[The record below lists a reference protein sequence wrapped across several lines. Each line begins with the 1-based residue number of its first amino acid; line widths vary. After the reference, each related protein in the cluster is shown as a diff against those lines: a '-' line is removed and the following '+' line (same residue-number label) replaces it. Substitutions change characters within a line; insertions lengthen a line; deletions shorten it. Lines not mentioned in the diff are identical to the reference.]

1 MNQTGKESTATSQKQ
16 HSSEAESFVKALRGV
31 RYQVKDV
38 SGAVAFYTKQLGF
51 KLDQQTL
58 PAFAQVSVG
67 NLKLI
72 LSGPGASGSRPM
84 PDGHHQE
91 PGGWNRVVL
100 QVTDLENRIETLKKA
115 GLHFRNEMEAGPG
128 GKQIQLEDPDGNPI
142 ELFEPS
148 ESQMKQESLKEA
160 AVEFMSLV
168 ASGKVQE
175 AYDRHVSRDFRH
187 HNPYFR
193 GDAQS
198 LRTAMA
204 ENAEKNP
211 NKTLDVQFALEDGDR
226 VAVFSRITQ
235 NPGDRGGAVVH
246 IFRFEGD
253 RIAELWDVGQ
263 EIPANSVNENGMF

>member
-1 MNQTGKESTATSQKQ
+1 MNQTGKQSTATSQRQ
-16 HSSEAESFVKALRGV
+16 GSSETESFIKALRGV
-31 RYQVKDV
+31 RYQVNDV
-38 SGAVAFYTKQLGF
+38 SRSVDFYTRQLGF
-51 KLDQQTL
+51 KLDLQNL
-58 PAFAQVSVG
+58 PAFAQVSIG
-67 NLKLI
+67 DLKLI

-91 PGGWNRVVL
+91 PGGWNRVIL
-100 QVTDLENRIETLKKA
+100 EVTDLQSRIESLKKT
-115 GLHFRNEMEAGPG
+115 GLRFRNEMEVGPG

-148 ESQMKQESLKEA
+148 ERRMKPQALKDA
-160 AVEFMSLV
+160 AVEFMTLV
-168 ASGKVQE
+168 ASGKVDE

-204 ENAEKNP
+204 ENAAKNP
-211 NKTLDVQFALEDGDR
+211 NKEFDVQFALEDGDR
-226 VAVFSRITQ
+226 VAVFSRIKQ
-235 NPGDRGGAVVH
+235 SPGDRGGAVVH

-253 RIAELWDVGQ
+253 RIVELWDIGQ
-263 EIPANSVNENGMF
+263 AVPEESVNENGMF